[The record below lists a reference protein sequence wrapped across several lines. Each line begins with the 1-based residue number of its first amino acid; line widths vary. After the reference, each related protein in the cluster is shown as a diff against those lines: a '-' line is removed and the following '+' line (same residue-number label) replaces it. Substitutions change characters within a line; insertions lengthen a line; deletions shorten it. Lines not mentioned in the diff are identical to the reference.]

1 MSYRSKYEGFG
12 FNPSESGHHFLVTIP
27 ASANDKVLISEHF
40 SQDDTEEKKAL
51 NFALGKEDCNLR
63 VILDKNKW
71 EEIADTVKAEFN
83 QRLKKSGIKTG
94 KWQAGKNSLSRLFG
108 KELVLLAWAIEDADP
123 VLIPVAIKN
132 WQGLMPEERWW
143 LYTMTNAAT
152 GHAVQGRNKGW
163 RKAVRYALTENPVSD
178 YTPAHRIELF
188 RNFDIAT
195 EKSFSKPASRR
206 KKRTLKNSNNGL
218 KPKLLW

>member
-1 MSYRSKYEGFG
+1 MWMLDTDYDGRSLFPRQVFFPMAGEKDGWARLAKNLKAAIDEELIEAYRGNVSLPY
-12 FNPSESGHHFLVTIP
+12 IP
-27 ASANDKVLISEHF
+27 A
-40 SQDDTEEKKAL
+40 T
-51 NFALGKEDCNLR
+51 CR
-63 VILDKNKW
+63 Y
-71 EEIADTVKAEFN
+71 
-83 QRLKKSGIKTG
+83 
-94 KWQAGKNSLSRLFG
+94 
-108 KELVLLAWAIEDADP
+108 AIEDADP
-123 VLIPVAIKN
+123 ALIPVAIKN
-132 WQGLMPEERWW
+132 WPGLMPEERWW

-163 RKAVRYALTENPVSD
+163 RKAVRYALTENPVSY
-178 YTPAHRIELF
+178 YTPAHRLELF